1 MTALADTSGR
11 VVRRRT
17 VYVAR
22 PGTSPPAP
30 TPGPTP
36 LWRFAL
42 VGLGPLG
49 ALGLLAAITALARQV
64 GG

>member
-1 MTALADTSGR
+1 MTGLTTSSRHVAGDRTLRITRLGSPALA
-11 VVRRRT
+11 
-17 VYVAR
+17 
-22 PGTSPPAP
+22 
-30 TPGPTP
+30 PGPTP